1 MVKGLILAGAAISL
15 VPRVVGTWSRPAE
28 PRTVSP
34 AEIFSY
40 MDGAGELYLAYR
52 LARLEVYE
60 YASEKETPILLE
72 LYWLTSPDDGYGL
85 LSGDWGGEAVRLD
98 DSWPSQPVRALY
110 GAGLLRAWSA
120 DLYVRIL
127 ASDET
132 PAARTAVLELGRAVV
147 AGRRAADPPEL
158 VTALPEAVAGS
169 YHLRTDRV
177 TFLRSPLVLN
187 STYFL
192 ATENLLDLGPTTEA
206 VIATYERAG
215 GSPAESA
222 RLRALVVRYPTE
234 DAARQALAHFETG
247 YLHRRPAA
255 GDPQGGSGVEHVE
268 DGWLAYDRRGRHLAL
283 VFQAADAA
291 TAKTVVGQLQTG
303 R

>member
-1 MVKGLILAGAAISL
+1 
-15 VPRVVGTWSRPAE
+15 
-28 PRTVSP
+28 
-34 AEIFSY
+34 
-40 MDGAGELYLAYR
+40 
-52 LARLEVYE
+52 
-60 YASEKETPILLE
+60 
-72 LYWLTSPDDGYGL
+72 
-85 LSGDWGGEAVRLD
+85 
-98 DSWPSQPVRALY
+98 
-110 GAGLLRAWSA
+110 
-120 DLYVRIL
+120 
-127 ASDET
+127 
-132 PAARTAVLELGRAVV
+132 
-147 AGRRAADPPEL
+147 

-192 ATENLLDLGPTTEA
+192 ATENLLDLGP
-206 VIATYERAG
+206 
-215 GSPAESA
+215 PAESA

-268 DGWLAYDRRGRHLAL
+268 DGWLAYDRRGRQLAL

-291 TAKTVVGQLQTG
+291 TATAVVGQLQTG